1 MARNLATVSKID
13 KELAYKLVLRRVGNH
28 NNRFAG
34 VAGKKA
40 ELEDCLEVFNRG
52 VFRAKN
58 YGMSE
63 ERQQIQAGWARL
75 KNYLWLLRNG
85 YPKVASDILAVE
97 DFDILPKG
105 HRMHSKHKT
114 YHFEPYN
121 FFEKELDI

>member
-1 MARNLATVSKID
+1 MNKLEKTLV
-13 KELAYKLVLRRVGNH
+13 YKLIVRSAGNH

-34 VAGKKA
+34 VGGKKA
-40 ELEDCLEVFNRG
+40 ELEDCIEVFNRG

-58 YGMSE
+58 YGVDE
-63 ERQQIQAGWARL
+63 EHMLIKAGWARL
-75 KNYLWLLRNG
+75 KSYLWLLRNG

-105 HRMHSKHKT
+105 HRMYSKHKT